1 MTNDDRSLDLG
12 PGGAQAQPSAR
23 SGGSPTVA
31 YFVIGL
37 ASLAVGVAGTWLVLR
52 SRAVAESAAA
62 PSAAQSAGHEGMA
75 GMGAG
80 TEGSRPAGASEKA
93 VYIPPERQQLIGVRT
108 AEVGQ
113 RDLETSIRTV
123 GTLAYDETRLTQV
136 HTKVSGWVEKVFVDY
151 VGKTVRK
158 GEPLFS
164 VYSPELVSTQNEY
177 LLAVKNRERL
187 TESHV
192 ATTKAA
198 VESLISAARDRLK
211 LWDIPE
217 EHIQELERT
226 GAVSKTL
233 MLHAPFDGVVLERMA
248 FPGQYLTPEMA
259 AFKIADLSRI
269 WAIGG
274 VFEYE
279 APLVHVG
286 QEAEIQF
293 PQGESTRSL
302 KGRIT
307 FIYPE
312 IDPQTRRVRVRA
324 EFANPGLQFRPE
336 TYVTV
341 LIHTGGGRHLAIP
354 KEAVIDTGT
363 KQYAMIALPNG
374 YFEPREIQVGQSS
387 DEFYPLLG
395 GLQEGDHIV
404 TSAQFLI
411 DSETNLKA
419 AMQSMAGM
427 PGMEPKGGAPAK
439 AGAEPKA
446 GADAKSGEDMKG
458 MDMPAAKPGV
468 AQPSPS
474 PGHQGHQP

>member
-1 MTNDDRSLDLG
+1 MNNDDRSLELG
-12 PGGAQAQPSAR
+12 PTGGQAPSSAQGA
-23 SGGSPTVA
+23 GSPTLA
-31 YFVIGL
+31 YLVIGL

-52 SRAVAESAAA
+52 SRSAAA
-62 PSAAQSAGHEGMA
+62 PTGSAAAAPAGQGSGHEGMP
-75 GMGAG
+75 GMGGGA
-80 TEGSRPAGASEKA
+80 EGNRPPGSSEKA

-108 AEVGQ
+108 TQIGQ
-113 RDLETSIRTV
+113 RDLDTTIRTV

-136 HTKVSGWVEKVFVDY
+136 HTKVSGWVDKVFVDY
-151 VGKTVRK
+151 VGKSVRK
-158 GEPLFS
+158 DEPLFT

-177 LLAVKNRERL
+177 LLALKNRERL
-187 TESHV
+187 AGSHV

-198 VESLISAARDRLK
+198 AESLLSAARDRLK

-226 GAVSKTL
+226 GEVRKTL

-279 APLVHVG
+279 MPLIRLG
-286 QEAEIQF
+286 QQAEIQF
-293 PQGESTRSL
+293 PQGEATRSL
-302 KGRIT
+302 KGRIS

-363 KQYAMIALPNG
+363 KQYAMLALPNG

-387 DEFYPLLG
+387 DELYPVLG
-395 GLQEGDHIV
+395 GLQEGDQIV

-427 PGMEPKGGAPAK
+427 PGMEPKGGADPR
-439 AGAEPKA
+439 G
-446 GADAKSGEDMKG
+446 GGDMKG
-458 MDMPAAKPGV
+458 MDMPAAKPG
-468 AQPSPS
+468 ASTPSPS
-474 PGHQGHQP
+474 PGHQGHQQ

>member
-1 MTNDDRSLDLG
+1 M
-12 PGGAQAQPSAR
+12 
-23 SGGSPTVA
+23 
-31 YFVIGL
+31 
-37 ASLAVGVAGTWLVLR
+37 
-52 SRAVAESAAA
+52 
-62 PSAAQSAGHEGMA
+62 
-75 GMGAG
+75 
-80 TEGSRPAGASEKA
+80 
-93 VYIPPERQQLIGVRT
+93 
-108 AEVGQ
+108 
-113 RDLETSIRTV
+113 
-123 GTLAYDETRLTQV
+123 
-136 HTKVSGWVEKVFVDY
+136 
-151 VGKTVRK
+151 
-158 GEPLFS
+158 
-164 VYSPELVSTQNEY
+164 
-177 LLAVKNRERL
+177 
-187 TESHV
+187 
-192 ATTKAA
+192 
-198 VESLISAARDRLK
+198 
-211 LWDIPE
+211 
-217 EHIQELERT
+217 
-226 GAVSKTL
+226 
-233 MLHAPFDGVVLERMA
+233 
-248 FPGQYLTPEMA
+248 
-259 AFKIADLSRI
+259 
-269 WAIGG
+269 
-274 VFEYE
+274 
-279 APLVHVG
+279 
-286 QEAEIQF
+286 
-293 PQGESTRSL
+293 
-302 KGRIT
+302 
-307 FIYPE
+307 
-312 IDPQTRRVRVRA
+312 RA

-446 GADAKSGEDMKG
+446 GADAKSDGDMKGGEDMKG